1 MIQGCLTPA
10 DLIPGP
16 MALAYCQTVGLE
28 QAAEPAPP
36 APCHLSHRAAALATG
51 CCICGESARMRR
63 AHGFSVGH
71 EKSLLIGCRGS
82 QFQSVNLWAAGSAL
96 PWEGKAG
103 KGGES
108 GVRLQVCLTR
118 KQVRLVAAL
127 GIPEASGCA
136 SAKPAA
142 WKPRALPKFLQV
154 SLRTGAQNALAA
166 VTELD
171 PSPNGTGS
179 CVT

>member
-1 MIQGCLTPA
+1 
-10 DLIPGP
+10 
-16 MALAYCQTVGLE
+16 
-28 QAAEPAPP
+28 
-36 APCHLSHRAAALATG
+36 
-51 CCICGESARMRR
+51 MRR

-108 GVRLQVCLTR
+108 GVRLQVCLTG

-136 SAKPAA
+136 SSKPAA

-171 PSPNGTGS
+171 PSPMEQGAVSLRIPG
-179 CVT
+179 

>member
-1 MIQGCLTPA
+1 
-10 DLIPGP
+10 
-16 MALAYCQTVGLE
+16 
-28 QAAEPAPP
+28 
-36 APCHLSHRAAALATG
+36 
-51 CCICGESARMRR
+51 MRS

-96 PWEGKAG
+96 PWEGKTG

-108 GVRLQVCLTR
+108 RGRLQVCLTS

-154 SLRTGAQNALAA
+154 RTGAQNPLAA

-171 PSPNGTGS
+171 LSPRGTGS